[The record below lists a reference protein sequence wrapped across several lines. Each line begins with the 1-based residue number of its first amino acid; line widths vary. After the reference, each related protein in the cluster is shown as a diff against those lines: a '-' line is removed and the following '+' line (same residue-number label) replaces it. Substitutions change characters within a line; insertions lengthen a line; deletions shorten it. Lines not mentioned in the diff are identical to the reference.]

1 MTAQQFLRAITETE
15 SEDAAQI
22 FSRVYDASIWHAL
35 PKAVSNWLESIGVPV
50 DQFRDAVTWGRD
62 NVAGPFRTDW
72 DDYNGAICE
81 ALRNHIDGT
90 RELPPEVVEWIEG
103 L

>member
-1 MTAQQFLRAITETE
+1 MTINQFLRAITETE
-15 SEDAAQI
+15 SEEAAQI
-22 FSRVYDASIWHAL
+22 FSRVHEASIWHAL
-35 PKAVSNWLESIGVPV
+35 PKAVSDWLESIGVPV

-62 NVAGPFRTDW
+62 YVPGPFRHVW

-81 ALRNHIDGT
+81 ALRAHIDGT
-90 RELPPEVVEWIEG
+90 RELPQEVVDWIEG